1 MIGVHFG
8 GYNITAFPSRAV
20 HVLAWQHCGTGDTK
34 GWTIFRA
41 FSQTQ
46 PTALRMRG
54 KAHGLWFKG
63 RCTHIASYRFR
74 YDYQLIDVGDH
85 QGKGETEP
93 TPFFYQ
99 NLAEAEYVVAVYM
112 YMRLLGYEETPET
125 APLLMCHCR
134 YPANK
139 ISIITSYNG
148 QKHLIRDVVQQRCVG
163 HPLFG
168 APHKISTVDR
178 FQGQQNDCTHYRNGY
193 RQQC

>member
-1 MIGVHFG
+1 
-8 GYNITAFPSRAV
+8 
-20 HVLAWQHCGTGDTK
+20 
-34 GWTIFRA
+34 
-41 FSQTQ
+41 
-46 PTALRMRG
+46 
-54 KAHGLWFKG
+54 
-63 RCTHIASYRFR
+63 
-74 YDYQLIDVGDH
+74 VGDH

-93 TPFFYQ
+93 NPHFYQ

-112 YMRLLGYEETPET
+112 YMRLVG
-125 APLLMCHCR
+125 

-178 FQGQQNDCTHYRNGY
+178 FQGQQNDCICFHLPFS
-193 RQQC
+193 